1 MKWLEII
8 IRKHK
13 GRITQSLIVAT
24 MCLDSLA
31 VFMPQKAV
39 FYLLLAQLSLMIA
52 YYLDLGD

>member
-1 MKWLEII
+1 
-8 IRKHK
+8 
-13 GRITQSLIVAT
+13 